1 MWKYFII
8 FLFPI
13 FNTSLI
19 FAATG
24 QVDLTNTVPDIANSQ
39 GGTGSGAVVNWIQS
53 FYQFSLIA
61 GVFLAVGV
69 ITWAG
74 LKYALAAGNPSGQ
87 SDARD
92 QILQALLGLVLL
104 FGAFLILYTINPGL
118 TNLSLPT
125 LSSVSVQVPVALEPL
140 PGSGCTDCYADS
152 AARTIF
158 ENKGI
163 TFNAGEPKTSVAG
176 LQQMTI
182 NEALSI
188 KAKCD
193 CNIEITAGTERDSH
207 SDNGTYTHVNG
218 YKIDIAPNDKLDVYV
233 AGSFDYI
240 GERSDGALQYR
251 APNGTIYARELNH
264 WDICVN
270 CK

>member
-1 MWKYFII
+1 MKRFYLSFAVSNLLLPFIA
-8 FLFPI
+8 LAQ
-13 FNTSLI
+13 S
-19 FAATG
+19 TG
-24 QVDLTNTVPDIANSQ
+24 QIDINNVVPDIASPQ
-39 GGTGSGAVVNWIQS
+39 SVGGRAGVINWIQA

-92 QILQALLGLVLL
+92 QILQALLGLILL
-104 FGAFLILYTINPGL
+104 FGAYIVLYTINP
-118 TNLSLPT
+118 NLVNLKLDT
-125 LSSVSVQVPVALEPL
+125 LSDVRVGTPPAL
-140 PGSGCTDCYADS
+140 PGGCTDCYADDLS
-152 AARTIF
+152 RTILG
-158 ENKGI
+158 NNGI
-163 TFNAGEPKTSVAG
+163 KVNAGEPRTSVAG
-176 LQQMTI
+176 LRQLTL

-218 YKIDIAPNDKLDVYV
+218 YKIDVAPNDKLDVYI

-240 GERSDGALQYR
+240 GERKSDGALLYR
-251 APNGTIYARELNH
+251 APSGTVYARELDH
-264 WDICVN
+264 WDICVD